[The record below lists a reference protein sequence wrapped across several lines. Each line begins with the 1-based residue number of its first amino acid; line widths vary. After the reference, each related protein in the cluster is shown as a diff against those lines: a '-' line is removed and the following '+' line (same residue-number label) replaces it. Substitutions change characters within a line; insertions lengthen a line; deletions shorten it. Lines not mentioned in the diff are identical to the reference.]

1 MSGEMVMK
9 SDIVRITNHINPRYI
24 FQIAI
29 EHLDLEKI
37 EFDFL
42 QADAAHKGTVQFH
55 YECLEKWK
63 IKNGSKA
70 TKHNL
75 YKCLQKA
82 SEKGFL
88 EKSKIE
94 FLVEQVFRLTY
105 TWLLLKVNSESEV

>member
-9 SDIVRITNHINPRYI
+9 SDIFRITNHINPNYI

-37 EFDFL
+37 EFDIL

-70 TKHNL
+70 TKDNL
-75 YKCLQKA
+75 YRCLQKA
-82 SEKGFL
+82 SENGLL

-105 TWLLLKVNSESEV
+105 TWLLLKVNSGSEV